1 MMNNEKDNL
10 GDGVPV
16 SRKHSAGLGAI
27 ILCGIPIVILFTV
40 FLGGTGFI
48 IGMISFLLFAVP
60 IGIGSRSSNS
70 AIKGNC
76 PYCNVFVTSDVSVNG
91 MKLQCHS
98 CKKTFG
104 YYDMKLYKITD
115 ENKSYFQTQQEKTN
129 ELLKQQLEQKDKS
142 NLEQLKEL
150 KELLDMNAIT
160 QEEYDNKKKELL
172 K

>member
-1 MMNNEKDNL
+1 MMNDEKDKL
-10 GDGVPV
+10 GTGVPV
-16 SRKHSAGLGAI
+16 SRKHSTGLGTI
-27 ILCGIPIVILFTV
+27 ILCGLPIIILFTI

-48 IGMISFLLFAVP
+48 MGLIVLLIFGIPLAIGTM
-60 IGIGSRSSNS
+60 SSNS

-76 PYCNVFVTSDVSVNG
+76 PYCNTFVTSGVSVDG

-104 YYDMKLYKITD
+104 YYDMKFYKITD

-160 QEEYDNKKKELL
+160 KEEFEQKKKELL